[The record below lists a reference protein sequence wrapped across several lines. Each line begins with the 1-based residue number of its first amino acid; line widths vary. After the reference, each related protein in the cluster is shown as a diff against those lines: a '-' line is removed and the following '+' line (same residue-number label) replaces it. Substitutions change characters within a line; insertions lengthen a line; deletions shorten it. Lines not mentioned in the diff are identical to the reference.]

1 MNAKEAWKKA
11 LETLQAE
18 IPKAQFDTWVRDAKL
33 IAFEEGIIRIGVQNA
48 YARDWLAERL
58 GEKITQTL
66 SELLDQDVDVRF
78 VLARGRPEAE
88 PVDQEEQPPK
98 PEIAIQAQE
107 YETVYEQV
115 VLPHRQV
122 VVPGYFRRILRV
134 IGPKMAWMYL
144 AFRQLAYQQGARSG
158 VESGT
163 YAGKQIAALC
173 GISDRTFWYRI
184 ESDKT
189 WEKLKGL
196 VTHVQTEPQWQDGQD
211 IHRLPLQYQVAMT
224 LPLTAADARSLTF
237 WLRDHLEQFGGPE
250 GVVDA
255 ACQTPLEDLIP
266 LDAKAHGWEP
276 MSVRDVIHHLFA
288 SALPDSH
295 VETLA
300 SKLQNKIM
308 PPKQDTIHVTL
319 FFMEHVLPHLS
330 AGEAW
335 LLTLLRD
342 RCYVNRDTG
351 EVRNT
356 VTVKGGY
363 KEMANWLGFKRPQ
376 TIGSGS
382 QNSVLNHRLS
392 SKNGRIAGALFDVL
406 LEEIPQFVHCSR

>member
-1 MNAKEAWKKA
+1 
-11 LETLQAE
+11 
-18 IPKAQFDTWVRDAKL
+18 
-33 IAFEEGIIRIGVQNA
+33 
-48 YARDWLAERL
+48 
-58 GEKITQTL
+58 
-66 SELLDQDVDVRF
+66 
-78 VLARGRPEAE
+78 
-88 PVDQEEQPPK
+88 
-98 PEIAIQAQE
+98 
-107 YETVYEQV
+107 
-115 VLPHRQV
+115 
-122 VVPGYFRRILRV
+122 
-134 IGPKMAWMYL
+134 
-144 AFRQLAYQQGARSG
+144 
-158 VESGT
+158 
-163 YAGKQIAALC
+163 
-173 GISDRTFWYRI
+173 
-184 ESDKT
+184 
-189 WEKLKGL
+189 
-196 VTHVQTEPQWQDGQD
+196 
-211 IHRLPLQYQVAMT
+211 MT

-363 KEMANWLGFKRPQ
+363 KEMANWLGFKR
-376 TIGSGS
+376 
-382 QNSVLNHRLS
+382 QNNWRLVNDTDSVLNVCLS
-392 SKNGRIAGALFDVL
+392 SPKRNDLHRA
-406 LEEIPQFVHCSR
+406 